1 MEHQVGVVG
10 LGHGFAQGSDG
21 TKAEEEALEGSQ
33 VQISVS
39 QCIIMQK
46 SSCLDVMHGAFK
58 VKTKMSLTICLGL

>member
-33 VQISVS
+33 VEISVS
-39 QCIIMQK
+39 QCGIMPNP
-46 SSCLDVMHGAFK
+46 SC
-58 VKTKMSLTICLGL
+58 S